1 MRRDA
6 RGFTLIELMTVVAI
20 IGILAAISLP
30 AYNGYRVRSAENAC
44 LAEMEAYAGIS
55 LAVIRNGDAPD
66 AAPRAACQ
74 NADDA
79 TAEGVAISGTPLA
92 PGDRRAVCNM
102 TTGDCQ
108 LE

>member
-1 MRRDA
+1 LRSSGSWPPFRFPLTTGTASAA
-6 RGFTLIELMTVVAI
+6 RK
-20 IGILAAISLP
+20 
-30 AYNGYRVRSAENAC
+30 
-44 LAEMEAYAGIS
+44 AYAGIS

-92 PGDRRAVCNM
+92 PGDRQAVCNM